1 MFMASKIIII
11 FNKLLN
17 VQNVMSKFKKK
28 RSCLKKILR
37 RKKKLINIGQFR
49 LKILMT
55 LSRKCMN
62 QNAINHERE
71 NLFAVLPTKQST

>member
-28 RSCLKKILR
+28 RSCLKKFFEE
-37 RKKKLINIGQFR
+37 KKLINIGQFR